1 MQQNGDKI
9 ISNIQMT
16 QKGEKMKKVNKLEEN
31 FSKEEKTS
39 TILEKYIP
47 NMYKV
52 AKTRLYNEED
62 IYDAIQETAY
72 KLYINIEK
80 INDANKIK
88 IWLIKVLINECNKIY
103 RNKKREIKLQ
113 EKVTKELLDMI
124 ELTDDHKA
132 DFEILL
138 KELKSEDR
146 TILALYYG
154 DNYTTKEISSILN
167 KNENTIRSRIKRAKE
182 QIKRKVEE
190 GENYE

>member
-1 MQQNGDKI
+1 MKNESDLCQNLSYFAMTLLI
-9 ISNIQMT
+9 CLIQ
-16 QKGEKMKKVNKLEEN
+16 NN
-31 FSKEEKTS
+31 
-39 TILEKYIP
+39 
-47 NMYKV
+47 
-52 AKTRLYNEED
+52 A
-62 IYDAIQETAY
+62 
-72 KLYINIEK
+72 
-80 INDANKIK
+80 
-88 IWLIKVLINECNKIY
+88 KIY

-124 ELTDDHKA
+124 ELADEHKV

-138 KELKSEDR
+138 QELKSEDR

>member
-1 MQQNGDKI
+1 
-9 ISNIQMT
+9 
-16 QKGEKMKKVNKLEEN
+16 MKKVNKLEEN

-113 EKVTKELLDMI
+113 EKVTKKLLDMI
-124 ELTDDHKA
+124 DLTDENNVY
-132 DFEILL
+132 FEILL
-138 KELKSEDR
+138 RELKKEDR

-167 KNENTIRSRIKRAKE
+167 KNENTIRSKIKRAKE
-182 QIKRKVEE
+182 QIKQKVEE
-190 GENYE
+190 GRK

>member
-1 MQQNGDKI
+1 
-9 ISNIQMT
+9 
-16 QKGEKMKKVNKLEEN
+16 MKKVNKLEEN

-124 ELTDDHKA
+124 ELADEHKV

-138 KELKSEDR
+138 QELKSEDR

>member
-1 MQQNGDKI
+1 
-9 ISNIQMT
+9 
-16 QKGEKMKKVNKLEEN
+16 MKKVNKLEKN

-39 TILEKYIP
+39 TILEKYITD
-47 NMYKV
+47 MYKV
-52 AKTRLYNEED
+52 SKTRLSNEED

-124 ELTDDHKA
+124 ELTNEHKV

-182 QIKRKVEE
+182 QIKRKAEE